1 MSKILIQFYVMYL
14 CISGLMLTVYKI
26 VATDLDPNLIF
37 AFCSIATFVVGKI
50 YIEKKTHTK

>member
-50 YIEKKTHTK
+50 YIDT